1 MRHWKHLREY
11 LQLTWKCKN
20 PLMWPSSFRY
30 YFQRYS
36 ILYESLGTPLKSVRS
51 HSHTLLDDAKLYSLY
66 SQNTQSFR
74 DCGNELFTS
83 TCRVRGI
90 KKEYIQ
96 EKIQDPYTAVLNTSP
111 PTDSRWV
118 LTLPTYSRPWRWGYV
133 LRVERLYC
141 KRPILRLASSKI
153 LTPHPP
159 RRPASV

>member
-1 MRHWKHLREY
+1 M
-11 LQLTWKCKN
+11 
-20 PLMWPSSFRY
+20 
-30 YFQRYS
+30 
-36 ILYESLGTPLKSVRS
+36 RS

-90 KKEYIQ
+90 EKEYIQ
-96 EKIQDPYTAVLNTSP
+96 EKIQGPYTAVLNTSP

-118 LTLPTYSRPWRWGYV
+118 LTLPTYSHPWRWGYV

-159 RRPASV
+159 RRPASVYPPPLVRGEDTLAGWRGGWGVNILEDARHSSVLYIRKYFVVLNIL